1 MPRKV
6 LIVGGGDGGTI
17 LANRLAKRLSEDEA
31 EITVIDKS
39 DLHWYQ
45 PGFLFVAVGE
55 ASKEDITKPRAR
67 LYRKGIRFVWDEV
80 TRIDLDDRKIE
91 LKKGGSKTYDYL
103 VVATGS
109 IQDYSYIP
117 GFREAVYHMWTFED
131 AQKLYSQLMKFG
143 GGKLIV
149 GVGGLTYKCPV
160 APLEIAFLADE
171 FLRIRGVR
179 EKTEIKYVSPLD
191 RPYPPRLLNKIM
203 MENMKERDIEPIT
216 YFTVDEIDPEKKE
229 VRSMEGESLKYD
241 LLILTPPHRGA
252 EVVISSGIGDDD
264 GWIPVD
270 KYFLNI
276 KGYDDAFAIGDATA
290 LPTPKTGVVAHFQA
304 ATVSDN
310 IAYEIKGLSKR
321 TMFDGQ
327 SFCLIEMGRGVASA
341 QVSNYHYKD
350 APGLIPSRILH
361 LAKLA
366 MNKIYWTCILSGNI

>member
-1 MPRKV
+1 MPKKV

-17 LANRLAKRLSEDEA
+17 LANRLMRKVPNDV
-31 EITVIDKS
+31 EIEVIDRS

-55 ASKEDITKPRAR
+55 ADKGDITRPRRR
-67 LYRKGIRFVWDEV
+67 LYRRGIKFTNAEV
-80 TRIDLDDRKIE
+80 ERIDLDDRKVR
-91 LKKGGSKTYDYL
+91 LKGGEERTYDYL

-109 IQDYSYIP
+109 TLNYDEIP
-117 GFREAVYHMWTFED
+117 GFREAVNHMWTFDD
-131 AQKLYSQLMKFG
+131 ARRLFQKLMEFR
-143 GGKLIV
+143 GGKLVV

-179 EKTEIKYVSPLD
+179 EKTEIKYVSPLE
-191 RPYPPRLLNKIM
+191 RPYPPRLLSKVM
-203 MENMKERDIEPIT
+203 VENMEERGIEPVT
-216 YFTVDEIDPEKKE
+216 YFTVDEIDPEKGE
-229 VRSMEGESLKYD
+229 VRSMEGDSLEYD

-252 EVVISSGIGDDD
+252 DVVIRSGMGDDE

-270 KYFLNI
+270 RYFLNI
-276 KGYDDAFAIGDATA
+276 EGYDDAFAVGDATA

-304 ATVSDN
+304 STVADN
-310 IAYEIKGLSKR
+310 IAYEIRGESR
-321 TMFDGQ
+321 RVMFDGQ

-341 QVSNYHYKD
+341 QVSNYYYKD
-350 APGLIPSRILH
+350 APGLIPSRVLH

-366 MNKIYWTCILSGNI
+366 MNRIYWTCILSGNI